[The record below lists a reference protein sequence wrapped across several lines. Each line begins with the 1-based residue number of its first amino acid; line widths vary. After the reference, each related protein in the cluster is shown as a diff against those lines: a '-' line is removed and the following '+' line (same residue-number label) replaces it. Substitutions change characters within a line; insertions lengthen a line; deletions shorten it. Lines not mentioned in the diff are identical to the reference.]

1 MREAFR
7 QETPRAGRG
16 PAAFLHEVLGDRDAT
31 RPLVVTLPAPV
42 AHDVVALWD
51 ESTDAVLFAPPAS
64 QGGVPLAGLGVAVAI
79 DASGNS
85 RFARAESEARRV
97 FADVVTVGH
106 PSLEGEQPEPRFVGG
121 LAFAPGSAAGV
132 PWANGGIAP
141 FGDARFVLPRWTYRI
156 DGNAATL
163 QLCLAAGASARGVIE
178 QHERI
183 VARLQYARPAEERIT
198 LRGVIEEPPERY
210 LERVERI
217 TRRIAD
223 GEAQKIV
230 AARRV
235 EARLEH
241 PASPRPLAERFA
253 RRQPESTRFAMRVAG
268 STFLGAT
275 PERLVAITD
284 GRVQTT
290 ALAGTA
296 PRGDREALQSSLK
309 DAEEHALVVD
319 AIAAALEPFV
329 VEVEKPDEPRVQV
342 LTDVL
347 HLETPIAGTLARPAH
362 LLEVAAALHPTP
374 AVGGVPQEAA
384 IAHILAH
391 EPPRGWY
398 AAPFGTFDRHGEGEL
413 VVAIRSG
420 VLRGDRAWAW
430 AGGGIVR
437 DSDPEAELAEARL
450 KLRSFLGVLDG

>member
-1 MREAFR
+1 
-7 QETPRAGRG
+7 
-16 PAAFLHEVLGDRDAT
+16 
-31 RPLVVTLPAPV
+31 
-42 AHDVVALWD
+42 
-51 ESTDAVLFAPPAS
+51 
-64 QGGVPLAGLGVAVAI
+64 
-79 DASGNS
+79 
-85 RFARAESEARRV
+85 
-97 FADVVTVGH
+97 
-106 PSLEGEQPEPRFVGG
+106 
-121 LAFAPGSAAGV
+121 
-132 PWANGGIAP
+132 
-141 FGDARFVLPRWTYRI
+141 
-156 DGNAATL
+156 
-163 QLCLAAGASARGVIE
+163 
-178 QHERI
+178 
-183 VARLQYARPAEERIT
+183 
-198 LRGVIEEPPERY
+198 
-210 LERVERI
+210 
-217 TRRIAD
+217 
-223 GEAQKIV
+223 
-230 AARRV
+230 
-235 EARLEH
+235 
-241 PASPRPLAERFA
+241 
-253 RRQPESTRFAMRVAG
+253 MRVAG

-437 DSDPEAELAEARL
+437 DSDPEAEYQETLNKAAGWLAALNLSPSALPLSPATESPN
-450 KLRSFLGVLDG
+450 LRA